1 MSRMQHENKPVL
13 SSERKYSIIFVLPCP
28 INTNINLWRSML
40 VKTREKKND
49 INSMVVTGELMNYM
63 LMIHQIIVSV
73 IHMDMRLQLT
83 KMDL

>member
-40 VKTREKKND
+40 VKTRENTND
-49 INSMVVTGELMNYM
+49 TNSMVYT
-63 LMIHQIIVSV
+63 HDSV
-73 IHMDMRLQLT
+73 LHLSNDSLFS
-83 KMDL
+83 K